1 MKNNIRISGGLLKG
15 KKIPFDFKE
24 TLRPTSNKLKEIIFN
39 WLQFEIQDCVCLD
52 LFAGTGSLGIE
63 ALSRKSSKV
72 TFIELNKRNYS
83 VLSKNIQSLG
93 VKDKSRVFFKDAF
106 DWVKK
111 QDLSEFDLIF
121 LDPPFDKEFELKIL
135 KLLLRKDEMKPSCK
149 IYLEYSK
156 FTEIEIPDTYTI
168 IKEKSVGDVK
178 ALLLQKNEN

>member
-1 MKNNIRISGGLLKG
+1 M
-15 KKIPFDFKE
+15 
-24 TLRPTSNKLKEIIFN
+24 
-39 WLQFEIQDCVCLD
+39 
-52 LFAGTGSLGIE
+52 
-63 ALSRKSSKV
+63 
-72 TFIELNKRNYS
+72 
-83 VLSKNIQSLG
+83 LSKNIQSLG

-156 FTEIEIPDTYTI
+156 FTEIEIPDIYTI

-178 ALLLQKNEN
+178 ALLLQKK

>member
-1 MKNNIRISGGLLKG
+1 M
-15 KKIPFDFKE
+15 
-24 TLRPTSNKLKEIIFN
+24 
-39 WLQFEIQDCVCLD
+39 
-52 LFAGTGSLGIE
+52 
-63 ALSRKSSKV
+63 
-72 TFIELNKRNYS
+72 
-83 VLSKNIQSLG
+83 LSKNIQSLG

-156 FTEIEIPDTYTI
+156 FTEIEIPDIYKI

-178 ALLLQKNEN
+178 ALLLQKK

>member
-39 WLQFEIQDCVCLD
+39 WLQFEIQDCICLD

-63 ALSRKSSKV
+63 ALSRESPKV

-156 FTEIEIPDTYTI
+156 FTEIEIPDTYKI

-178 ALLLQKNEN
+178 ALLLQKK